1 MMKVNY
7 YKCRECW
14 KKFKTLNGWGS
25 HMDAMHPGLRPS
37 DYSYSRYFYYVV
49 TGKTHGICRTCK
61 KDTKWNENSM
71 KYDQYCEN
79 PECKQIYSKM
89 AKDRMMKKYGK
100 LHLLNDPEVQKK
112 MLSNRKIS
120 GKYTFKDGT
129 SFEYVG
135 SYERAF
141 LEMLDTLFE
150 WHSSDLIAPS
160 PHVYRYDYRN
170 PKDDPK
176 NEGSKFYI
184 PDFYIPSLNLEI
196 EIKQQTSGNQKMNEI
211 NRVKE
216 KLKDE
221 VMLSNPS
228 INYLKINDNN
238 FTNFFEFLEKAK
250 EYIPTKVESESKKN
264 ELVVESYLDDEMI
277 TMEEAQYSKENKFPV
292 FLLLMHSGSPL
303 STIIK
308 TLTRNEYSHACISF
322 NSKLE
327 PIYSFNGKFKRDG
340 SSPFTIRMID
350 DPHFL
355 KYHPTYSLYVM
366 YVNKK
371 NYDKMKERLQYFIDN
386 RDELEY
392 DFLNLFS
399 VLIGR
404 ESEKS
409 NKWFCSKF
417 VMSVLG
423 TGRNNLKVPSL
434 YKPQDIAEF
443 EDVTLVNKGDD
454 LCAYDYQLTDKNLK
468 KIKQGKFNEIVV
480 ESSKQ
485 YGLKSNIMFFDESSF
500 DSMRDAT
507 PEEKESVHNYYDSI
521 STSTGVNF
529 FDAIESLSDSKSS
542 TEYDSKFFNSSI
554 DKNFKSKGN
563 LKLSKYKRIEIDKR
577 FMKTYSTPMK
587 ERYYRPS
594 DRKNDYY
601 SCAWLDGT
609 EVVGTLGIE
618 FHHDDGHNWITSLE
632 VTPKYRGYGLSKE
645 ILDYAIELG
654 ATAIGV
660 YPSNKVALKL
670 YESKGFKISEDSLNE
685 VSRDKTKSYRMY
697 LATSHANESYTNNQ
711 LLKAHRL
718 NKEMN
723 SWDYGVLI
731 NGEKQVDNDD
741 VDWTQYRTIPTAL
754 VRSKQ
759 VGVCWDFVNYEA
771 EWFQKNGFKFKTFY
785 IQIDDNNMCP
795 SHTFLVFESNG
806 KYYYFESAWFKY
818 QGIKEFRS
826 YEDAFYYVC
835 NNHNQEYN
843 PNLKYKSYAWEYNTK
858 GMDNHLSTNEFMT
871 KIFKGGNEIKV
882 DKKSLESFIEYCNE
896 MGIAEEGLLSFLKP
910 RAEKNDFDRESW
922 RSVFNLNKGLFGRGV
937 LGGGIFLGVTIQN
950 GFIEIKGINF
960 NLLKSRIK
968 RFYDD
973 KSINNIF
980 LPKYNALSY
989 RRFEKK
995 KIQRSDIKIEYL
1007 YTPEFFA
1014 LELVSLFTDL
1024 GRRYRDTVYISM
1036 ASYIYNNSWLKEADN
1051 KAESVPLLD
1060 TSKLSNLKL
1069 TLNGYQKDFIEKYP
1083 KLKAQLNL
1091 NGYILAFE
1099 QGLGKTLTAIALS
1112 ECLDVDHVYIV
1123 CPNSLKENWA
1133 LEIKKYYEK
1142 YDKDDDMWRQEVFI
1156 CSDKDIYFN
1165 ENTTKFMIINNESIP
1180 KMYPYVMSG
1189 KNMMIL
1195 DESHNMRNLKSKRVG
1210 EILKLRDMLKCTDTL
1225 VMSGTP
1231 IKATPDEIVP
1241 ALLMIDPTFTMEAA
1255 EIFAKAFKLQSSIGT
1270 SLVQSRF
1277 GKIMYRKEKD
1287 VLEDKLP
1294 EKHVLPMTVQ
1304 IKDGKKYT
1312 MDAVN
1317 ALVMNRFSMIYDEGL
1332 AEVKKMKQPFFE
1344 ISRKYTKP
1352 NEDFNRF
1359 KALILTVTG
1368 KTEYLHEIDQMF
1380 MENHM
1385 KTITERIRNR
1395 EERNQYIFL
1404 IKNFVRYR
1412 AHCLGVAFGQILPK
1426 YRKDMFIAMYD
1437 ENKSKF
1443 ISMIKENPKKS
1454 LIFSQFKDVI
1464 NYIIKDLN
1472 ENGIGAVCITGD
1484 VKNRMEILRE
1494 FKEND
1499 NVMVLVA
1506 TSQTIG
1512 TGVTLTEASQM
1523 FFFGQPWRDAD
1534 FEQCSDRIHRIGQ
1547 TDEVFI
1553 YTVSLDTGGELN
1565 LSTRMDDIIS
1575 WSKKMTSAV
1584 INTTQDDANLEENNF
1599 EELLTANEGSSYYR
1613 VTYNDK
1619 GIYNEYKNACS
1630 NNDWAK
1636 FKNSNLATWLPL
1648 PPDYDDDSF
1657 SYFTEDG
1664 YRKFVSTTLPL
1675 FEKKLNRDKIR
1686 ISKFK
1691 NVGNVKYQDKYQVV
1705 SNTDMN
1711 FVNSTSNCI
1720 IISCYAGVG
1729 KNYAIEYLRNE
1740 GYRVN
1745 SIEKY
1750 SDFYKKY
1757 PTPEKYVEEI
1767 NRLAEASDVLFIPYF
1782 LNMETRYLRGKVKY
1796 YTIYPNMSLKTEY
1809 IKRFR
1814 SLNFTEEQISYLSDN
1829 WIEMI
1834 KDCKKSGNPIELSRD
1849 KYVLDIIKQLIIA
1862 NESYLIDYGLITE
1875 SYNSL
1880 SDDEKDLLNDFMMKE
1895 PSDKFDVYKELP
1907 NEVQEKLFSYNEY
1920 YHKSVPIANYN
1931 IPSGCIL
1938 ESQSVKAP
1946 FGSSGKFKDL
1956 QFTKLGN
1963 SLFSSQTDHKGNAKF
1978 VYVND
1983 NGYEY
1988 WNIVSIQNIQKGTPL
2003 EFNPKID
2010 FASFGDKER
2019 F

>member
-1 MMKVNY
+1 MMKVKY
-7 YKCRECW
+7 YKCRECG
-14 KKFKTLNGWGS
+14 KKFKTLNGWGN
-25 HMDAMHPGLRPS
+25 HMDTMHPGLRPE
-37 DYSYSRYFYYVV
+37 DYSYSRYFYYVM
-49 TGKTHGICRTCK
+49 TGKTHGVCRTCK

-89 AKDRMMKKYGK
+89 AKERMMKKYGK

-150 WHSSDLIAPS
+150 WHSSDLMAPS

-221 VMLSNPS
+221 VMQSNPS
-228 INYLKINDNN
+228 INYLKINDND

-250 EYIPTKVESESKKN
+250 EYLPSKEESESKKN

-277 TMEEAQYSKENKFPV
+277 AMEEAHYSKENKYPV

-327 PIYSFNGKFKRDG
+327 PIYSFNGKFKRSG
-340 SSPFTIRMID
+340 TNPFTIKTID

-355 KYHPTYSLYVM
+355 KYHPMYSLYVM

-371 NYDKMKERLQYFIDN
+371 NYDKMKDRLQYFIDN
-386 RDELEY
+386 QDTLEY

-409 NKWFCSKF
+409 DKWFCSKF

-423 TGRNNLKVPSL
+423 AGRDNQKVPSL

-454 LCAYDYQLTDKNLK
+454 LCAYDYRLTDKNLK

-485 YGLKSNIMFFDESSF
+485 YGLKSDIMFFDETSF
-500 DSMRDAT
+500 ESMRDAT
-507 PEEKESVHNYYDSI
+507 PEERDSVNNYYDSI

-529 FDAIESLSDSKSS
+529 FDILNDEEIANESAGKDIEKFNPNFKKKSTKKTFLYIDALSNDAKKYFDQTSELNRHKKWIGNMLKGELVIDKELDKVAGYVFIRNDKDNGLITPVYVEKEYRGCGLGDKLVKDAVEKYHAIDLVVDKDNKVAIDLYKQNGFEIIKTVNENRYWMKHKKYLLDSRDKVTESSF
-542 TEYDSKFFNSSI
+542 DSKFFNSSI
-554 DKNFKSKGN
+554 DENFESKGN
-563 LKLSKYKRIEIDKR
+563 LKLSKYKKIEIDKR

-587 ERYYRPS
+587 DRYYGPS

-618 FHHDDGHNWITSLE
+618 FNHDDGHNWITSLE

-670 YESKGFKISEDSLNE
+670 YESKGFKISEESLKE
-685 VSRDKTKSYRMY
+685 VSRDKNKSYRMY
-697 LATSHANESYTNNQ
+697 LTSSTVTKSHVDTQ
-711 LLKAHRL
+711 LLKAHKL

-731 NGEKQVDNDD
+731 NGKKQIDNDD
-741 VDWTQYRTIPTAL
+741 IDWTQYRTIPIML

-785 IQIDDNNMCP
+785 IQIDDKNMCP

-826 YEDAFYYVC
+826 YSDAFYYVC

-843 PNLKYKSYAWEYNTK
+843 PDRKYKLYAWEYNTK

-871 KIFKGGNEIKV
+871 KIFKEGNEIKV
-882 DKKSLESFIEYCNE
+882 DKKSLESFIEYCNKME
-896 MGIAEEGLLSFLKP
+896 IVEEGLLSFLKP
-910 RAEKNDFDRESW
+910 RSDKNDFDCKSW
-922 RSVFNLNKGLFGRGV
+922 RSIFNLNKGLFGKGV
-937 LGGGIFLGVTIQN
+937 FGGGLFLGVTIQN

-989 RRFEKK
+989 KRFEKK
-995 KIQRSDIKIEYL
+995 KIQRSDIKIDYL

-1142 YDKDDDMWRQEVFI
+1142 YDKDDDLWRQEVFI

-1180 KMYPYVMSG
+1180 KMYPYVMNG

-1332 AEVKKMKQPFFE
+1332 PEVKKMKQPFFE

-1359 KALILTVTG
+1359 KDLILTVTG

-1454 LIFSQFKDVI
+1454 LIFSQFKDVV

-1565 LSTRMDDIIS
+1565 LSTRMDDIIT

-1599 EELLTANEGSSYYR
+1599 EELLTANESSSIL
-1613 VTYNDK
+1613 N
-1619 GIYNEYKNACS
+1619 IS
-1630 NNDWAK
+1630 N
-1636 FKNSNLATWLPL
+1636 
-1648 PPDYDDDSF
+1648 
-1657 SYFTEDG
+1657 
-1664 YRKFVSTTLPL
+1664 
-1675 FEKKLNRDKIR
+1675 
-1686 ISKFK
+1686 
-1691 NVGNVKYQDKYQVV
+1691 
-1705 SNTDMN
+1705 
-1711 FVNSTSNCI
+1711 
-1720 IISCYAGVG
+1720 
-1729 KNYAIEYLRNE
+1729 
-1740 GYRVN
+1740 
-1745 SIEKY
+1745 
-1750 SDFYKKY
+1750 
-1757 PTPEKYVEEI
+1757 I
-1767 NRLAEASDVLFIPYF
+1767 NH
-1782 LNMETRYLRGKVKY
+1782 G
-1796 YTIYPNMSLKTEY
+1796 
-1809 IKRFR
+1809 
-1814 SLNFTEEQISYLSDN
+1814 LSDK
-1829 WIEMI
+1829 E
-1834 KDCKKSGNPIELSRD
+1834 KEL
-1849 KYVLDIIKQLIIA
+1849 LD
-1862 NESYLIDYGLITE
+1862 
-1875 SYNSL
+1875 
-1880 SDDEKDLLNDFMMKE
+1880 DFMMKN
-1895 PSDKFDVYKELP
+1895 PSDKLDVYKELP
-1907 NEVQEKLFSYNEY
+1907 KELQEKLFSYDEY
-1920 YHKSVPIANYN
+1920 FHKSVPIANYD

-1946 FGSSGKFKDL
+1946 TGSSGKLKHL

-1963 SLFSSQTDHKGNAKF
+1963 ALFSSQTDYRGNAKF

-1988 WNIVSIQNIQKGTPL
+1988 WNIVSIRNIEKGTPL
-2003 EFNPKID
+2003 AFNPKTD
-2010 FASFGDKER
+2010 FPSFGDKER